1 MSRGFGDEI
10 MLLEGFDDV
19 SPDQA
24 LDIAQKLPQDIRGA
38 TANIAK
44 RVAANI
50 IRAPKYRLE
59 ILNLNKAG
67 KLTPGLVSSYKDWFE
82 KASKLQ
88 QLLAKQFDKPGN
100 RAPFVK
106 KIKQAGL
113 DPDQVID
120 ALSKT
125 PLAVADLSKS
135 SAVDGFEAFFL
146 IALPWILSAVG
157 VLAVWKAP
165 DAIAAWANLRREGT
179 AREIVEAQIECLKS
193 GTDPAKCDS
202 MAEVDKRSKENQDKM
217 SIWPWFIGGIAVT
230 GLGLFWMS
238 RKKLI

>member
-10 MLLEGFDDV
+10 MLLEGLNDV

-24 LDIAQKLPQDIRGA
+24 LYVAQKLPQNIRGA
-38 TANIAK
+38 TASIAK

-50 IRAPKYRLE
+50 IRAPKYRQE
-59 ILNLNKAG
+59 ILELNKAG
-67 KLTPGLVSSYKDWFE
+67 KLTPGLVSSYKDWFD

-88 QLLAKQFDKPGN
+88 QLLAKQLEKPGN

-106 KIKQAGL
+106 KVKQAGL
-113 DPDQVID
+113 DPDRVIE

-125 PLAVADLSKS
+125 PLAVADLSKGT
-135 SAVDGFEAFFL
+135 AVEGFEAFFL
-146 IALPWILSAVG
+146 IALPWILSAAG
-157 VLAVWKAP
+157 VLVIWKAP

-193 GTDPAKCDS
+193 GKDSAKCDA

-230 GLGLFWMS
+230 GLGLFYLS